1 VVFGAALV
9 AAICGGGINFAF
21 SCSAMAKLGIV
32 NVHSGARK
40 ITTHRDIHLG
50 TSNATR
56 LRIKTARKLKSC
68 FKGLSVIDDPD
79 ERPFGHAKGHGLFVS
94 CGDPASRR
102 AIVKA
107 FLFGRAPLKTNGPAR
122 WGQVREEHSSRRRS
136 LPQCSLHD
144 KQTFELI
151 CGQIRRK
158 RCKHLGIHTS
168 GNAR

>member
-1 VVFGAALV
+1 MVFGAALV

-21 SCSAMAKLGIV
+21 SCSPMVKLEIV

-40 ITTHRDIHLG
+40 ITTHRYIHLG

-94 CGDPASRR
+94 GGDPASRR

-107 FLFGRAPLKTNGPAR
+107 FLFGHAPLKTNGPAR

-136 LPQCSLHD
+136 LPQCSV
-144 KQTFELI
+144 
-151 CGQIRRK
+151 
-158 RCKHLGIHTS
+158 
-168 GNAR
+168 ARQANVRVDLWPN